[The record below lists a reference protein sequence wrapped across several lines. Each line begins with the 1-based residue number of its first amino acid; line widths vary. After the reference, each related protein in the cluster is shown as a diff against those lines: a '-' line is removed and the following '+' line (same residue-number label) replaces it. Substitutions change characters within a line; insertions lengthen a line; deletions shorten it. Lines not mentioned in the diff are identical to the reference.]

1 MGVGGAVGGVDAEGG
16 AGLTAPKEAEA
27 VADANALGEAA
38 AGAAEA
44 PLLLVATGVEVEKG
58 VGAPLADVEG
68 RTELDCTAEAVCDGV
83 REGEGATEL
92 DASTLAP

>member
-1 MGVGGAVGGVDAEGG
+1 MGVGGAVGVDAEGG

-38 AGAAEA
+38 AGEAEA
-44 PLLLVATGVEVEKG
+44 PLLLVATGEEVEKG
-58 VGAPLADVEG
+58 VGEPLANFEG
-68 RTELDCTAEAVCDGV
+68 LTELDCTAEAVCDSV